1 MYVQDLFL
9 NKKKAES
16 KKLLQP
22 HYADRPEFH
31 INNNNSKKKN
41 RRKKQKRTFAGID
54 IFFSCYFTILLNVIL
69 RYAGT

>member
-9 NKKKAES
+9 KKKAES

-31 INNNNSKKKN
+31 INNNNSKKKIGERN
-41 RRKKQKRTFAGID
+41 KKKNICR
-54 IFFSCYFTILLNVIL
+54 N
-69 RYAGT
+69 